1 MSIERHLYGQITQ
14 KDVITI
20 FILILQMILA
30 AFFFVT
36 GSKII
41 SGKMAEEFKRFGLPA
56 FFNVL
61 TGALELIGAA
71 GMLIGIRMP
80 TIAILSGLLLGGT
93 MLAAAFTLIVLAKD
107 PFKKA
112 LPALVLFALSIGV
125 SLYHIL

>member
-1 MSIERHLYGQITQ
+1 MI
-14 KDVITI
+14 KI

-30 AFFFVT
+30 VFFVVT

-61 TGALELIGAA
+61 TGAIELIGAA
-71 GMLIGIRMP
+71 GMLIGIWMP
-80 TIAILSGLLLGGT
+80 TIAMLSGLLLGGT

-112 LPALVLFALSIGV
+112 IPALVLFALSIGV

>member
-1 MSIERHLYGQITQ
+1 MI
-14 KDVITI
+14 KI
-20 FILILQMILA
+20 FILILQIVLA

-41 SGKMAEEFKRFGLPA
+41 SGKMAEEFKRIGLPA

-61 TGALELIGAA
+61 TGAFELIGAA
-71 GMLIGIRMP
+71 GMLIGIWMP
-80 TIAILSGLLLGGT
+80 TIAILSGILLGGT

-112 LPALVLFALSIGV
+112 IPALVLFALSIGI

>member
-1 MSIERHLYGQITQ
+1 M
-14 KDVITI
+14 ITI
-20 FILILQMILA
+20 FILILQIVLA
-30 AFFFVT
+30 VFFFLT
-36 GSKII
+36 GTKII

-71 GMLIGIRMP
+71 GMLAGIWMP
-80 TIAILSGLLLGGT
+80 TLALLSGLLLGGT

-112 LPALVLFALSIGV
+112 IPALVLFALSIEV

>member
-1 MSIERHLYGQITQ
+1 M
-14 KDVITI
+14 ITI
-20 FILILQMILA
+20 FILILQIVLA
-30 AFFFVT
+30 VFFFLT
-36 GSKII
+36 GTKII

-71 GMLIGIRMP
+71 GMLAGIWIQ
-80 TIAILSGLLLGGT
+80 TLALLSGLLLGGT

-112 LPALVLFALSIGV
+112 IPALVLFALSIGV